1 MFLRY
6 ITHFKYIENLRIIT
20 HFNTVIKN
28 LVTNLYQYPK
38 VILLNE
44 KKYSSKIL
52 FLRLYP
58 KRCNYSHF
66 DHSISVQKS
75 GKNILRNH
83 QMDNSFYIGF
93 WDEMCKCQTL
103 QKLAWVGYYYK
114 TVSCSWQP
122 SIPLLNLSSISE
134 SEEYR
139 KSDVLPSFHS
149 LC

>member
-6 ITHFKYIENLRIIT
+6 ITHVKYIENLRIIT

-28 LVTNLYQYPK
+28 LITNLYQYPK

-44 KKYSSKIL
+44 KKYLSKIL

-58 KRCNYSHF
+58 KRFNYSHF
-66 DHSISVQKS
+66 DHGISVQKS

-83 QMDNSFYIGF
+83 QMDNCFYIGF
-93 WDEMCKCQTL
+93 WDEMCKCQIL

-122 SIPLLNLSSISE
+122 SILLLNLSSISE
-134 SEEYR
+134 FESR
-139 KSDVLPSFHS
+139 KLDVLPSFHF